1 MYRDKREDEDTEEQ
15 SVRKCDDQD
24 WIPHTLLGPGGD
36 TI

>member
-15 SVRKCDDQD
+15 SDDQD
-24 WIPHTLLGPGGD
+24 WIPHTLVGPGGD